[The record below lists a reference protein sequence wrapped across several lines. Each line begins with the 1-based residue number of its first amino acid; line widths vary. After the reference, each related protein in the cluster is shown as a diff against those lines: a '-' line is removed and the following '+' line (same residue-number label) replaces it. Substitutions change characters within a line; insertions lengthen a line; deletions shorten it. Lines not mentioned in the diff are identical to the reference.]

1 MKDKSIWENFPSRDK
16 SIWGVTIDGIKVDT
30 PLRTYREAREQAHWI
45 ATGAH
50 SWYGIEVV
58 NFENPV

>member
-1 MKDKSIWENFPSRDK
+1 MKDK

-45 ATGAH
+45 ANGAH

-58 NFENPV
+58 NFTDQSEG